1 MMRRLAIVAAVF
13 SLVTACGQS
22 ESAKQPL
29 TGAPLQQLVPQTQ
42 GAASPGAPSSA
53 KSPRYKAIKQYLTL
67 EVNRDELEAA
77 WRLAQDECMTAVPN
91 RCEIASSTMSQSVYG
106 GMPRAELQI
115 RIAPELVESY
125 RKKIVG
131 KHILIDDRSESE
143 DKTLA
148 VIDTEAKLKNT
159 AALRDRLRSML
170 TLPGAKLK
178 ELIELEQEL
187 ARVQSEL
194 DSLTAIRQTL
204 ARETDKV
211 FVKMEF
217 RSERSFVEPSS
228 FTPISDAIKR
238 AGRIL
243 AQSVAF
249 LIEFTVAALPWVFA
263 AIVAFISIRA
273 LLRFRRKK
281 KSLSQT

>member
-1 MMRRLAIVAAVF
+1 MMSRSAIIALSFILLAACSESNKSALTATSMARAPSASTAEAASTLAI
-13 SLVTACGQS
+13 S
-22 ESAKQPL
+22 
-29 TGAPLQQLVPQTQ
+29 
-42 GAASPGAPSSA
+42 
-53 KSPRYKAIKQYLTL
+53 KSPRYRAVKQYITL
-67 EVNRDELEAA
+67 AVNPDELEAV
-77 WRLAQDECMTAVPN
+77 WRAAQDACATAKPDE
-91 RCEIASSTMSQSVYG
+91 CEITNSYISQKSQG
-106 GMPRAELQI
+106 DLPRAELQI
-115 RIAPELVESY
+115 RIAPELVETY
-125 RKKIVG
+125 RKKVIGNRAV
-131 KHILIDDRSESE
+131 IDDRSESE

-148 VIDTEAKLKNT
+148 VIDTEAKLKNMS
-159 AALRDRLRSML
+159 ALRDRLRSML
-170 TLPGAKLK
+170 SMPGAKLK

-228 FTPISDAIKR
+228 FTPISEAIKR
-238 AGRIL
+238 AGRML
-243 AQSVAF
+243 AQSIAV
-249 LIEFTVAALPWVFA
+249 LIEFTVVALPWVFA

-281 KSLSQT
+281 KPSSQT

>member
-1 MMRRLAIVAAVF
+1 MMKRSAIATAVLLLA
-13 SLVTACGQS
+13 TACGQG
-22 ESAKQPL
+22 ESAKQSL

-42 GAASPGAPSSA
+42 AAASPGAPPSA

-67 EVNRDELEAA
+67 EVNRDELEAT
-77 WRLAQDECMTAVPN
+77 WRLAQDECMAALPD
-91 RCEIASSTMSQSVYG
+91 RCEIASSSMSQSVYG

-131 KHILIDDRSESE
+131 KNIVIDDRSESE
-143 DKTLA
+143 DRTLA

-204 ARETDKV
+204 ARETEKV

-217 RSERSFVEPSS
+217 RSERAFVEPSS

-243 AQSVAF
+243 AQSVAV

-263 AIVAFISIRA
+263 AVVIFISIRA

-281 KSLSQT
+281 KPSSQT